1 MAVSPQQ
8 PMLPIVPHESV
19 SAPWDIAIVMVSYNT
34 LHEACLASV
43 AAAVASCPR
52 RVAFV
57 LVDNASTA
65 FDAQEVVDRHVPGAL
80 VIRRA
85 HNAGFGRSCNV
96 GAAAVRARHYFFL
109 NPDTRL
115 EGHGVLVRLMEVL
128 EGEEK
133 IGIAAP
139 RVHYLDGTLQETC
152 RRFPKWYVP
161 FVRRTAVGMRP
172 WARRHEHH
180 FLMRDI
186 AHDHL
191 RPVDW
196 VQGSAF
202 MVRADVWKRVGG
214 FDERYF
220 LYYEDVD
227 MCRSVWKEGLAVYYV
242 PDVVVLHAYQQ
253 ASGKRHGSLW
263 RTALKN
269 RAARAHVVSWLQY
282 TWKWLG

>member
-1 MAVSPQQ
+1 
-8 PMLPIVPHESV
+8 
-19 SAPWDIAIVMVSYNT
+19 MVTYNT
-34 LHEACLASV
+34 LHRECLQSV
-43 AAAVASCPR
+43 AAAMASCPR

-57 LVDNASTA
+57 IVDNASTR
-65 FDAQEVVDRHVPGAL
+65 FDVQELVDATVPGAV
-80 VIRRA
+80 VIRRTS
-85 HNAGFGRSCNV
+85 NEGFGRSCNL

-115 EGHGVLVRLMEVL
+115 HSYEVLLRLMDVL
-128 EGEEK
+128 EGEAA

-152 RRFPKWYVP
+152 RRFPKWYMP
-161 FVRRTAVGMRP
+161 FIRRTAMGAKR
-172 WARRHEHH
+172 WAQRQEAH

-186 AHDHL
+186 AHDHM

-202 MVRADVWKRVGG
+202 MVRADAWERVGG

-227 MCRSVWKEGLAVYYV
+227 VCRSMWAQGLAVYYV
-242 PDVVVLHAYQQ
+242 PDVVVAHAYQQ

-263 RTALKN
+263 RTAWKN
-269 RAARAHVVSWLQY
+269 PAARAHVVSWLQY
-282 TWKWLG
+282 TWKWLGE